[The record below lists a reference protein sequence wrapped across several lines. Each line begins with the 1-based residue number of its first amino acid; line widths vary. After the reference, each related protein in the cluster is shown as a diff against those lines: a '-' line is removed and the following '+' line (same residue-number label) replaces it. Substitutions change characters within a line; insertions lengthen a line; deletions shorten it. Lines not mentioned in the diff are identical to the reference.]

1 MAVAK
6 NKEKKSTVVTVQNT
20 EEEQNAGRGSS
31 IVPKILSI
39 LAAIALWFY
48 VIDVQTTQF
57 EKTFYGVAVTLENFD
72 TSQGLDII
80 SGRNGTVDV
89 VIKGTKAQ
97 VNALGET
104 DIKASADMS
113 GVNESG
119 DYRLNVSVTVPSGL
133 TVVEKSIGYVEVSVD
148 KTVGKT
154 VPLKLEMTY
163 TLPDSYEFDEI
174 SMSPKNIYVSGPQD
188 LVDSVEQGRV
198 SLDLGTVSGKVTAKC
213 SVTLVDVNDNIV
225 QSPYLRMNESTVDV
239 TVPVLKSE
247 QKRVNVNIADTDL
260 EYDIDVSPKN
270 VIIKGEAKLV
280 DSIDSVSTDVLEIVK
295 SSVTSLR
302 LSLPNEVTAY
312 DENGNIISAVTVTVS
327 NVRNAADNAENN

>member
-6 NKEKKSTVVTVQNT
+6 NKGKKSTVVTVKNT
-20 EEEQNAGRGSS
+20 EEEQNSGRGSS

-39 LAAIALWFY
+39 LAAIVLWFY

-57 EKTFYGVAVTLENFD
+57 EKTFYGVAVSLENFD

-80 SGRNGTVDV
+80 SGRNGSVDV

-97 VNALGET
+97 VNALGEN

-174 SMSPKNIYVSGPQD
+174 SMSPKNIYVSGPKD

-247 QKRVNVNIADTDL
+247 HKKVNVNIADTDL
-260 EYDIDVSPKN
+260 EYDISVSPEN

-280 DSIDSVSTDVLEIVK
+280 DSIESVSTEVLGIVK

>member
-198 SLDLGTVSGKVTAKC
+198 SLDLGTVSGKVMAKC
-213 SVTLVDVNDNIV
+213 SVTLVDANDNIV